1 MLPMLG
7 FAATRSTVHHVSS
20 TGADDGDGS
29 ISAPWRS
36 LSFAGRQIRPGDTLF
51 LARNCTWFDET
62 LVIASAANVTIA
74 SYGPSSLPLP
84 LLQMGRAATME
95 TTCVHLSGATHTS
108 VRELQLS
115 GCSTGLAIASAPAAM
130 NVLVEKMF
138 FRDLRTPFAKYNP
151 AKPDWATAIA
161 LSGAFSN
168 LTVRNN
174 LAARVDSFFR
184 SGDTIEGLLLSANT
198 VQQCSGNCYF
208 LGTGSG
214 IVMRDNVLLR
224 DLSTRYFLYG
234 TTDVYANSLLTAP
247 GPCITPDGAR
257 CGERQDRG
265 IAERRQPNGE

>member
-7 FAATRSTVHHVSS
+7 FATTRSTVHHVSS

-234 TTDVYANSLLTAP
+234 TTDVYAPSLLTAP
-247 GPCITPDGAR
+247 GPCITPDGCPLWRAA
-257 CGERQDRG
+257 GSWDR
-265 IAERRQPNGE
+265 

>member
-7 FAATRSTVHHVSS
+7 FAATCSTVHHVSS

-115 GCSTGLAIASAPAAM
+115 GCSTGLSIASAPAAM

-234 TTDVYANSLLTAP
+234 TTDVYAPSLLTAP
-247 GPCITPDGAR
+247 GPCITPDGCPLWRAA
-257 CGERQDRG
+257 GSWDR
-265 IAERRQPNGE
+265 